1 MQPVYIAYRM
11 MCEASDGQLDRK
23 AKFCRETMK
32 QQWNRKKRQE
42 EKMDRTFWG
51 SWGLSIPASR
61 PSCWLASD
69 LRHLST

>member
-32 QQWNRKKRQE
+32 QQWSRKKREE

-51 SWGLSIPASR
+51 SW
-61 PSCWLASD
+61 
-69 LRHLST
+69 